1 MARQP
6 RKTGVTPR
14 RRKSEPRAGFKY
26 KWLVSLLMPVILVA
40 AIGGFSYISYLD
52 YTVRDKFE
60 GKRWSIPARVYAS
73 PVELYAGYP
82 LSAKSFTEL
91 LIQLHYRQ
99 DSQLSGEGSYFVQGP
114 QVNIRTHSFNF
125 GDTAEES
132 HHISVSFE
140 GENITRITA
149 GLRARFHAM
158 LQASR
163 RVRQRPS
170 GKGKLDPRR
179 THGIALGKR
188 QVFLA
193 YQRKPAINTAFHT
206 GVPRVTIVKFQV
218 LDHPGTTPAP

>member
-1 MARQP
+1 MDHLWPGLRPRLEVILTTMREHCPDSLACLDYARQIIHCLKNSDKNRQKGTETHKHRP
-6 RKTGVTPR
+6 RAKISAPDLQNLVEAKAEDLPEDLGQFL
-14 RRKSEPRAGFKY
+14 RKSLSTTPTTGGRNA
-26 KWLVSLLMPVILVA
+26 VA
-40 AIGGFSYISYLD
+40 RIGH
-52 YTVRDKFE
+52 
-60 GKRWSIPARVYAS
+60 KRLS
-73 PVELYAGYP
+73 PL
-82 LSAKSFTEL
+82 TE
-91 LIQLHYRQ
+91 Q
-99 DSQLSGEGSYFVQGP
+99 DQ
-114 QVNIRTHSFNF
+114 
-125 GDTAEES
+125 
-132 HHISVSFE
+132 
-140 GENITRITA
+140 ENITRITA